1 MKNNITENKLPDIKT
16 PKTQKLNKS
25 YNSCSDIINQNPENH
40 SLSRNSGPQNIFF
53 NIDGQDFNFNNEK
66 DFKSYLYINSVRKK
80 IRLNNLNNL
89 RLNTDTKSVDSKRN
103 IKENQYYLPV
113 LMRQKIDKSKI
124 YLYNNDI
131 KNININIIGALKQ
144 PNLSIVKNSN
154 AEKKTISLHLNTISN
169 KKAKYHRSK
178 PKNNNFKS
186 IKTSKEKDN
195 NQIMDDYL
203 VKIKNYRKR
212 LKQQMINR
220 YKVQYLQHDIKKSLK
235 EKEKEKENNQFIFN
249 YDNKSINDI
258 NKNVNKALNIFY
270 GKIPNAKISGHEKAF
285 LNYSNLSTEKYLLND
300 DKKKL
305 LNNINIDLN
314 EGEKDNI

>member
-16 PKTQKLNKS
+16 PKTKKVNKS

-53 NIDGQDFNFNNEK
+53 NIDGRDFNFNNEK

-124 YLYNNDI
+124 YLYNNNI
-131 KNININIIGALKQ
+131 KNININKIGALKQ

-178 PKNNNFKS
+178 PKNNIFKS
-186 IKTSKEKDN
+186 VKVSKEKEN

-212 LKQQMINR
+212 LKQ
-220 YKVQYLQHDIKKSLK
+220 
-235 EKEKEKENNQFIFN
+235 
-249 YDNKSINDI
+249 
-258 NKNVNKALNIFY
+258 
-270 GKIPNAKISGHEKAF
+270 
-285 LNYSNLSTEKYLLND
+285 
-300 DKKKL
+300 
-305 LNNINIDLN
+305 
-314 EGEKDNI
+314 

>member
-16 PKTQKLNKS
+16 PKTQKVNKS

-66 DFKSYLYINSVRKK
+66 DFKSYLYINSIRKK

-124 YLYNNDI
+124 YLYNNNI

-178 PKNNNFKS
+178 PKNNIFKS
-186 IKTSKEKDN
+186 VKTSKEKEN

-249 YDNKSINDI
+249 YDNKSINEI

-285 LNYSNLSTEKYLLND
+285 LNYSNSSIEKYLLND

-305 LNNINIDLN
+305 LNNVNIDLN

>member
-16 PKTQKLNKS
+16 PKTQKVNKS

-53 NIDGQDFNFNNEK
+53 NIDGQDFNYNNEK

-124 YLYNNDI
+124 YLYNKDI
-131 KNININIIGALKQ
+131 KNININKIGPLKQ
-144 PNLSIVKNSN
+144 QNLNIVKNSN
-154 AEKKTISLHLNTISN
+154 AENKTISLHLNTISN

-186 IKTSKEKDN
+186 VKNSKEKDN

-203 VKIKNYRKR
+203 VKIQNYRKR

-300 DKKKL
+300 DKKTL
-305 LNNINIDLN
+305 LNNVNIDLN